1 MEISEYANK
10 NAISITDVWQRVRK
24 GQLMAKTKGLE
35 FHVFESGP
43 APFAEAAPTNEPLR
57 AGASISSSPLSATI
71 AKEPVV
77 FGGLKV
83 SPSVVEAEKSEES
96 FDDRD
101 IQDSHNDEEDSL
113 EALPPSIPAPQERQ
127 GAQSTE
133 IALLLDHLSL
143 AKEENRDIL
152 RLTQDSISRI
162 TQMAET
168 MMSMKDEILRQREDE
183 LGRLRKSVEDQGRA
197 VNRLKQE
204 LEDLH
209 ILNRTLGDN
218 A

>member
-43 APFAEAAPTNEPLR
+43 APFEEPAPTNEPPR
-57 AGASISSSPLSATI
+57 AGASVASSPLSAAI
-71 AKEPVV
+71 ATEPAI

-83 SPSVVEAEKSEES
+83 SPSIVGAAEKSEET
-96 FDDRD
+96 FDDS
-101 IQDSHNDEEDSL
+101 DSHENDSL
-113 EALPPSIPAPQERQ
+113 ETLPPPVTAPQERQ

-183 LGRLRKSVEDQGRA
+183 LGRLRKSAEEQSRT

-209 ILNRTLGDN
+209 ILNRTLGDQP
-218 A
+218 